1 MRARNAAQGGN
12 SFSIRPPMEE
22 WKLARIINDP
32 NKMWIPFSIDNFCNK
47 PKKKQ

>member
-12 SFSIRPPMEE
+12 SFSKRPPMEE

-32 NKMWIPFSIDNFCNK
+32 NIIRFISFAASFSNMKIFF
-47 PKKKQ
+47 

>member
-12 SFSIRPPMEE
+12 SFSKRPQMEE

-32 NKMWIPFSIDNFCNK
+32 NKMWIANSIDHYLYK
-47 PKKKQ
+47 PKKRK